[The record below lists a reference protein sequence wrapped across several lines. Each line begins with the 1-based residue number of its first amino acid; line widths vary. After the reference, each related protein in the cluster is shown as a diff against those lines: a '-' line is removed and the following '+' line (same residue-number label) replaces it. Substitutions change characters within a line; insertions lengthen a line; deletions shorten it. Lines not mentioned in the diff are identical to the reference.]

1 MAKSYIDFFETLKYE
16 FVGALKFKN
25 RFKRLWGTELVD
37 GIEVLK
43 SQKTVYPGTSDLDV
57 QNLLKL
63 LGARDSINNANF
75 DGIVRYYFWLN
86 PSKADT
92 LDQEDIRDILT
103 DRINNYVGV
112 NKKVNTYLVF
122 TDKNDPMKFNNW
134 TKEQILLYVE
144 NNYDELY
151 NSLSGIASGETLIDA
166 TIGGYLLFDNNQHFE
181 ITITKATVSAL
192 AISARDE
199 SVFGSVSRV
208 TNYVS
213 QIAIEI
219 EATQNSLVTS
229 TSNIITH
236 MVDEQSEINRTG
248 IQMLAEST
256 YNEPLNGESF
266 FRKARVEKTDYIWYK
281 GQMRVDFLDNKEMKT
296 RDKIKIL
303 VSAIDTGYVQKKT
316 KWYKKV
322 LGFVLIVASIVISIV
337 TVGWGA
343 PLSTMLMAIGTAVG
357 ISTLAMTV
365 IQSYWAKH
373 GDPAAAGYM
382 GRWIKIGSII
392 SLIAGITNIIM
403 NISKQAAIEAAK
415 QSLIQGG
422 ATAAEATAAVTAM
435 DAASITSFNVANG
448 VTVGISNYAS
458 AVGNMLFSSVTS
470 GWQSMVS
477 TGMKVAKVALDT
489 ISKMRMNAYQ
499 SEVNTLTEENAKVSA
514 ELEDINDKEVHIG
527 IENIKWYTDNL
538 RIDNQRFD
546 VNYLYEGTKMNI
558 GRPSFYTAKGFNII
572 SSDVYDV
579 NKF

>member
-25 RFKRLWGTELVD
+25 RFKRLWGTEFID
-37 GIEVLK
+37 GVEVLK
-43 SQKTVYPGTSDLDV
+43 SQKTVYPGTSDLNI

-63 LGARDSINNANF
+63 LGARDSINNAKF

-86 PSKADT
+86 PSKSDT
-92 LDQEDIRDILT
+92 LNQEDIRDILA
-103 DRINNYVGV
+103 DRVNNYVGV
-112 NKKVNTYLVF
+112 DKKVETYLAF
-122 TDKNDPMKFNNW
+122 TDNNDPMKFKGW
-134 TKEQILLYVE
+134 SSLQILNYVE
-144 NNYDELY
+144 DNYDELY
-151 NSLSGIASGETLIDA
+151 NSLKGLASGQTLIDS
-166 TIGGYLLFDNNQHFE
+166 TLGGYLLFDNNQHFE
-181 ITITKATVSAL
+181 IKIKKATVSAL
-192 AISARDE
+192 PISTRDDGPY
-199 SVFGSVSRV
+199 GSMTRITS
-208 TNYVS
+208 YVS
-213 QIAIEI
+213 EIAIEI
-219 EATQNSLVTS
+219 EATQKSFVTG
-229 TSNIITH
+229 TSNIVNH
-236 MVDEQSEINRTG
+236 MIDEQSEINRTG

-256 YNEPLNGESF
+256 YNEPLDGESF
-266 FRKARVEKTDYIWYK
+266 FRKARVKKTDYIWYK
-281 GQMRVDFLDNKEMKT
+281 GKMRVDFLDNKEMKT

-303 VSAIDTGYVQKKT
+303 VSAIDTGYEQKKT

-322 LGFVLIVASIVISIV
+322 LGFVLIVAAIVIAVV
-337 TVGWGA
+337 TVGAGA

-382 GRWIKIGSII
+382 GRWIKIGGVV
-392 SLIAGITNIIM
+392 SLIAGITNIII

-415 QSLIQGG
+415 QTMIQGG
-422 ATAAEATAAVTAM
+422 ASATEATAAVTAM
-435 DAASITSFNVANG
+435 DAASIASFNVANG
-448 VTVGISNYAS
+448 VTVGLSNYAS

-489 ISKMRMNAYQ
+489 ISKMRMEAYQ

>member
-43 SQKTVYPGTSDLDV
+43 SQKTVYPNTSDSDV

-63 LGARDSINNANF
+63 LGARDSINNAKF

-86 PSKADT
+86 PSKSDT
-92 LDQEDIRDILT
+92 LNQEDIRDILA
-103 DRINNYVGV
+103 DRVNNYVGV
-112 NKKVNTYLVF
+112 DKKVETYLAF
-122 TDKNDPMKFNNW
+122 TDNNDPMKFKGW
-134 TKEQILLYVE
+134 SSLQILNYVE
-144 NNYDELY
+144 DNYDELY
-151 NSLSGIASGETLIDA
+151 NSLKGLASGQTLIDS
-166 TIGGYLLFDNNQHFE
+166 TLGGYLLFDNNQHFE
-181 ITITKATVSAL
+181 IKIKKATVSAL
-192 AISARDE
+192 PISTRDDGP
-199 SVFGSVSRV
+199 FGSMSRI
-208 TNYVS
+208 TSYVS
-213 QIAIEI
+213 EIAIEI
-219 EATQNSLVTS
+219 EATQKSFVTG
-229 TSNIITH
+229 TSNIVNH
-236 MVDEQSEINRTG
+236 MIDEQSEINRTG

-256 YNEPLNGESF
+256 YNEPLDGESF

-303 VSAIDTGYVQKKT
+303 VSAIDTGYEQKKT

-322 LGFVLIVASIVISIV
+322 LGFVLIVAAIVIAVV
-337 TVGWGA
+337 TVGAGA

-382 GRWIKIGSII
+382 GRWIKIGGVV
-392 SLIAGITNIIM
+392 SLIAGITNIII

-415 QSLIQGG
+415 QTMIQGG
-422 ATAAEATAAVTAM
+422 ASATEATAAVTAM
-435 DAASITSFNVANG
+435 DAASIASFNVANG
-448 VTVGISNYAS
+448 VTVGLSNYAS

-489 ISKMRMNAYQ
+489 ISKMRMEAYQ